1 LKYFSFV
8 LIVYLFLFQFA
19 LAQQQERAQTFD
31 TDIQQLEK
39 TNEQIIA
46 QQQYLEQALEK
57 DIDSTVY
64 VLGPGDQLL
73 IKIWGILENQFITEV
88 TPEGYVIVP
97 TIREIK
103 VSGLTLAQGA
113 KVIKK
118 VLSEYFKDSGY
129 SIRLV
134 KLRKFRIFIVGEI
147 KQAGTYYLRGADRV
161 SDAIELAGGLTSWGD
176 DTRVHIRHSDES
188 VDTVNISRFYLKGDL
203 SQNPYLEG
211 GDIIYIP
218 PIDLNKNF
226 VIIEGNVGSEGVYQI
241 RHNESLFD
249 FLMRVRAINR
259 KSNIRAVLLFR
270 KGEKRVFNLLEEES
284 AARSERLQKG
294 DRIIIP
300 SNRNQVYV
308 KGEVSQPGPYPYFAN
323 YTIRDYAGFAGILE
337 TARGLNS
344 AYVIHS
350 ESGKIEKGGNA
361 VVQKGDIVVIPRRR
375 REVFKDYL
383 AILTPIIS
391 IGLSVY
397 AIIQTSK

>member
-1 LKYFSFV
+1 MKYLSFV
-8 LIVYLFLFQFA
+8 LIAFSILFQLSF
-19 LAQQQERAQTFD
+19 AQQQERAKTFD
-31 TDIQQLEK
+31 TDVQQLEK
-39 TNEQIIA
+39 TNEQIIP
-46 QQQYLEQALEK
+46 QQQFLEQALEK
-57 DIDSTVY
+57 DIDSTAY

-88 TPEGYVIVP
+88 TPEGYVIIP

-103 VSGLTLAQGA
+103 VSGLTLAEGA
-113 KVIKK
+113 RKIKK

-147 KQAGTYYLRGADRV
+147 EQAGTYYLRGADRV

-176 DTRVHIRHSDES
+176 DTRIIIRHTNQT
-188 VDTVNISRFYLKGDL
+188 VDTVNISQFYLIGDL
-203 SQNPYLEG
+203 LQNPYLES
-211 GDIIYIP
+211 GDVIYIP
-218 PIDLNKNF
+218 PIDLNKNY
-226 VIIEGNVGSEGVYQI
+226 VIIEGNVGSEGIYQL
-241 RHNESLFD
+241 RHNESLYD

-259 KSNIRAVLLFR
+259 KSNIKSVLLFR
-270 KGEKRVFNLLEEES
+270 SGKRKIFNLLEEES
-284 AARSERLQKG
+284 TARLEQLQKG

-300 SNRNQVYV
+300 THRDQVYV
-308 KGEVSQPGPYPYFAN
+308 KGEVAKPGPYAYFAN
-323 YTIRDYAGFAGILE
+323 YTVKDYAGFAGILE
-337 TARGLNS
+337 TAKGLNS
-344 AYVIHS
+344 AYVIHYD
-350 ESGKIEKGGNA
+350 SGKIEKGSDA

-397 AIIQTSK
+397 AIIQTAK